1 MLICAVNYKTDNM
14 ATISIFY
21 GIIISMMYMDNK
33 QHVLPHI
40 HADYQG
46 QSIVLSIP
54 DGDIL
59 AGDFPP
65 RKLKLVRAWI
75 EIHHEDLLANWE
87 LAVNGKTIFTIDPLR

>member
-1 MLICAVNYKTDNM
+1 M

-21 GIIISMMYMDNK
+21 GMIISMMYMDNK
-33 QHVLPHI
+33 QHTIPHV

-46 QSIVLSIP
+46 QSVVLSIP

-59 AGDFPP
+59 AGSFPP
-65 RKLKLVRAWI
+65 KKLKLVRAWI

-87 LAVNGKTIFTIDPLR
+87 LAVHGKTVFSIDPLR

>member
-1 MLICAVNYKTDNM
+1 M
-14 ATISIFY
+14 ATISMFY

-33 QHVLPHI
+33 RHTLPHI

-46 QSIVLSIP
+46 ESVVLSIP

-65 RKLKLVRAWI
+65 KKLKLVRAWI
-75 EIHHEDLLANWE
+75 EIHHEALLANWE
-87 LAVNGKTIFTIDPLR
+87 LTVNGKTVFTIDPLK

>member
-1 MLICAVNYKTDNM
+1 M
-14 ATISIFY
+14 ATISMFY
-21 GIIISMMYMDNK
+21 GIIVSMMYMDNK
-33 QHVLPHI
+33 QHSIPHI

-46 QSIVLSIP
+46 QSVVLSIP

-65 RKLKLVRAWI
+65 KKLKLVRAWL

-87 LAVNGKTIFTIDPLR
+87 LAVNGKTIFTIEPLR

>member
-1 MLICAVNYKTDNM
+1 M
-14 ATISIFY
+14 ATISMFY

-33 QHVLPHI
+33 RHTLPHI

-46 QSIVLSIP
+46 QSVVLSIP
-54 DGDIL
+54 DGEIL

-75 EIHHEDLLANWE
+75 EIHHESLLANWE
-87 LAVNGKTIFTIDPLR
+87 LAVIGKTVFTIDPLK

>member
-1 MLICAVNYKTDNM
+1 M
-14 ATISIFY
+14 ATIAMFY

-33 QHVLPHI
+33 KHSIPHI

-46 QSIVLSIP
+46 QSVVLSIP

-75 EIHHEDLLANWE
+75 EIHHESLLANWE
-87 LAVNGKTIFTIDPLR
+87 LAVHGKTVFTIEPLR

>member
-1 MLICAVNYKTDNM
+1 MKNENKKERLETPAG
-14 ATISIFY
+14 ISIFY

-33 QHVLPHI
+33 QHALPHI

-46 QSIVLSIP
+46 QSVVLSIP
-54 DGDIL
+54 DGEIL

-75 EIHHEDLLANWE
+75 EIHNENLLANWE
-87 LAVNGKTIFTIDPLR
+87 LAVNGKTVFTIDPLR

>member
-1 MLICAVNYKTDNM
+1 M
-14 ATISIFY
+14 ATISMFY

-33 QHVLPHI
+33 QHTLPHI

-46 QSIVLSIP
+46 QSVVLSIP

-75 EIHHEDLLANWE
+75 EIHHESLLADWE
-87 LAVNGKTIFTIDPLR
+87 LAVIGKTVFAIDPLK